1 MAGKFWYTDSN
12 GKRKR
17 TAAGVKHE
25 YEKFQS
31 SAKAKAERA
40 SRNSARRSA
49 LKSGRVHKGDGKD
62 IDHKDSTLDT
72 THQVIFGWFP
82 AKQTA
87 VKKRTLAREEAGEV
101 EAHGEYRQTQRV
113 RRPVSGLGG
122 TYCVRFF
129 CRKY

>member
-1 MAGKFWYTDSN
+1 MGRLWVTVN

-49 LKSGRVHKGDGKD
+49 LKAGRVHKGDGKD
-62 IDHKDSTLDT
+62 IDHKDSNPRHNASSNLRVVSRKTNR
-72 THQVIFGWFP
+72 G
-82 AKQTA
+82 
-87 VKKRTLAREEAGEV
+87 KKENS
-101 EAHGEYRQTQRV
+101 
-113 RRPVSGLGG
+113 RRRGSRRRKGSWGL
-122 TYCVRFF
+122 
-129 CRKY
+129 

>member
-1 MAGKFWYTDSN
+1 MGRLWVTVN

-62 IDHKDSTLDT
+62 IDHKDSNPRHNVSSNLRVVSRKTNR
-72 THQVIFGWFP
+72 G
-82 AKQTA
+82 
-87 VKKRTLAREEAGEV
+87 KKENS
-101 EAHGEYRQTQRV
+101 
-113 RRPVSGLGG
+113 RRRGSRRSRSSWGV
-122 TYCVRFF
+122 
-129 CRKY
+129 

>member
-1 MAGKFWYTDSN
+1 MGRLWVTVN

-49 LKSGRVHKGDGKD
+49 LKSGRVHKGDGKEV
-62 IDHKDSTLDT
+62 DHRDSNPKNNTSSNLRVVSRKT
-72 THQVIFGWFP
+72 NRG
-82 AKQTA
+82 
-87 VKKRTLAREEAGEV
+87 KKENS
-101 EAHGEYRQTQRV
+101 
-113 RRPVSGLGG
+113 RRRGSRRRKGSWGL
-122 TYCVRFF
+122 
-129 CRKY
+129 

>member
-1 MAGKFWYTDSN
+1 MGRLWVTVN

-49 LKSGRVHKGDGKD
+49 IKSGRVHKGDGKEV
-62 IDHKDSTLDT
+62 DHRDSNPKNNASSNLRVVSRKTNR
-72 THQVIFGWFP
+72 G
-82 AKQTA
+82 
-87 VKKRTLAREEAGEV
+87 KKENS
-101 EAHGEYRQTQRV
+101 
-113 RRPVSGLGG
+113 RRRGSKRSRSSWGV
-122 TYCVRFF
+122 
-129 CRKY
+129 

>member
-1 MAGKFWYTDSN
+1 MGRLWVTVN

-62 IDHKDSTLDT
+62 IDHKDSNPRHNASSNLRVVSRKTNR
-72 THQVIFGWFP
+72 G
-82 AKQTA
+82 
-87 VKKRTLAREEAGEV
+87 KKENSRKRGS
-101 EAHGEYRQTQRV
+101 
-113 RRPVSGLGG
+113 RRSRSSWGV
-122 TYCVRFF
+122 
-129 CRKY
+129 

>member
-25 YEKFQS
+25 YEKYQS

-49 LKSGRVHKGDGKD
+49 LKSGRVHKGDGKEV
-62 IDHKDSTLDT
+62 DHRDSNPKNNSSSNLRVVSRKTNR
-72 THQVIFGWFP
+72 G
-82 AKQTA
+82 
-87 VKKRTLAREEAGEV
+87 KKENS
-101 EAHGEYRQTQRV
+101 
-113 RRPVSGLGG
+113 RRRGSKRSRSSWGV
-122 TYCVRFF
+122 
-129 CRKY
+129 

>member
-1 MAGKFWYTDSN
+1 MGKLWVTVN

-62 IDHKDSTLDT
+62 IDHKDSNPRHNASSNLRVVSRKTNR
-72 THQVIFGWFP
+72 G
-82 AKQTA
+82 
-87 VKKRTLAREEAGEV
+87 KKENS
-101 EAHGEYRQTQRV
+101 
-113 RRPVSGLGG
+113 RRRGSRRSRSSWGV
-122 TYCVRFF
+122 
-129 CRKY
+129 

>member
-1 MAGKFWYTDSN
+1 MGRLWVTVN

-49 LKSGRVHKGDGKD
+49 IKSGRVHKGDGNEV
-62 IDHKDSTLDT
+62 DHRDSNPKNNASSNLRVVSRKTNR
-72 THQVIFGWFP
+72 G
-82 AKQTA
+82 
-87 VKKRTLAREEAGEV
+87 KKENS
-101 EAHGEYRQTQRV
+101 
-113 RRPVSGLGG
+113 RRRGSKRSRSSWGV
-122 TYCVRFF
+122 
-129 CRKY
+129 